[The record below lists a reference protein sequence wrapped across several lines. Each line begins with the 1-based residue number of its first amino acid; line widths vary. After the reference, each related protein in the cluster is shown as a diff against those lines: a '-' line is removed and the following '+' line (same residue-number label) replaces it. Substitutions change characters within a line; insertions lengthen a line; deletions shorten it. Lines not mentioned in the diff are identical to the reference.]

1 MQLGEHREGRV
12 ANTSPKW
19 TPIGA
24 IAGVEIDGR
33 PGDVKLSGSGD
44 LTIGA
49 FVAVAVLVNCV
60 AIDWLPAD
68 LKGGPFPVGPLCWIL
83 TVEPR
88 IGPIA
93 CPVAQPLWTS
103 SGHIG
108 LRLQGV

>member
-33 PGDVKLSGSGD
+33 PGGVKLPGSGE
-44 LTIGA
+44 LTFDA
-49 FVAVAVLVNCV
+49 FVAVADLVNCV
-60 AIDWLPAD
+60 ATNRLPAD
-68 LKGGPFPVGPLCWIL
+68 LKDHQFAVGPWGWIL

-108 LRLQGV
+108 LRMQGV